1 MVKRTESVPLPRNS
15 DVLSMGNSLTEKKNS
30 SHRVSEDRLVK
41 SGDIL
46 HESNRKGN
54 PGIRRKLVCNESS

>member
-1 MVKRTESVPLPRNS
+1 
-15 DVLSMGNSLTEKKNS
+15 MGNSLTEKKNS
-30 SHRVSEDRLVK
+30 SHRVSEDRLLK

>member
-1 MVKRTESVPLPRNS
+1 
-15 DVLSMGNSLTEKKNS
+15 MGNSLTEKKNS
-30 SHRVSEDRLVK
+30 THRVSEDRLLK

-54 PGIRRKLVCNESS
+54 PGILRKFVCNESS